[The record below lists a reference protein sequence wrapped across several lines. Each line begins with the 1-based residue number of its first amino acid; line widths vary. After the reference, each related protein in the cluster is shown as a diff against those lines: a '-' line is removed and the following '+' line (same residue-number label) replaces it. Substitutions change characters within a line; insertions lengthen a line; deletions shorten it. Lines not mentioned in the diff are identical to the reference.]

1 MNFRYYFMP
10 DTLPIIK
17 KMALYACHFKTKS
30 YLCINFCCTRQFE
43 SKLSLLLL
51 AKVLQKERKI
61 MAIEIK
67 AIPTL
72 EGKDAERFIERAD
85 EAERKFKGFD
95 GIENTPAFKAMK
107 RKAVSLSTGPSPT
120 CLVA

>member
-1 MNFRYYFMP
+1 MSEMVPFF
-10 DTLPIIK
+10 K
-17 KMALYACHFKTKS
+17 EMALNACHFKTNS
-30 YLCINFCCTRQFE
+30 YLC
-43 SKLSLLLL
+43 K
-51 AKVLQKERKI
+51 KERKI

-95 GIENTPAFKAMK
+95 GIENTPAFKAMQSIL
-107 RKAVSLSTGPSPT
+107 RKSGMAR
-120 CLVA
+120 

>member
-1 MNFRYYFMP
+1 MSEMA
-10 DTLPIIK
+10 PIFK
-17 KMALYACHFKTKS
+17 KKALYACHFKTKG
-30 YLCINFCCTRQFE
+30 YLC
-43 SKLSLLLL
+43 K
-51 AKVLQKERKI
+51 KERKI

-95 GIENTPAFKAMK
+95 GIENTPAFKAMQSIL
-107 RKAVSLSTGPSPT
+107 RKSGMAK
-120 CLVA
+120 

>member
-1 MNFRYYFMP
+1 MLVISKQMVTFAG
-10 DTLPIIK
+10 TLVYMAIWKWIFIALVGK
-17 KMALYACHFKTKS
+17 K
-30 YLCINFCCTRQFE
+30 FCN
-43 SKLSLLLL
+43 
-51 AKVLQKERKI
+51 KERKI

-95 GIENTPAFKAMK
+95 GIENTPAFKAMQNIL
-107 RKAVSLSTGPSPT
+107 RKSGMTK
-120 CLVA
+120 

>member
-1 MNFRYYFMP
+1 
-10 DTLPIIK
+10 
-17 KMALYACHFKTKS
+17 
-30 YLCINFCCTRQFE
+30 
-43 SKLSLLLL
+43 
-51 AKVLQKERKI
+51 

-95 GIENTPAFKAMK
+95 GIENTPRQCRAFC
-107 RKAVSLSTGPSPT
+107 VNQE
-120 CLVA
+120 

>member
-1 MNFRYYFMP
+1 MP
-10 DTLPIIK
+10 DSLPIIK
-17 KMALYACHFKTKS
+17 KMALYACHFKTNS
-30 YLCINFCCTRQFE
+30 YLCINFSYTRQFE

-95 GIENTPAFKAMK
+95 GIENTPAFKAMQSIL
-107 RKAVSLSTGPSPT
+107 RKSGMTK
-120 CLVA
+120 

>member
-1 MNFRYYFMP
+1 MSEMAPFF
-10 DTLPIIK
+10 K
-17 KMALYACHFKTKS
+17 KIALNACHFKTNS
-30 YLCINFCCTRQFE
+30 YLC
-43 SKLSLLLL
+43 K
-51 AKVLQKERKI
+51 KERKI

-95 GIENTPAFKAMK
+95 GIENTPAFKAMQSIL
-107 RKAVSLSTGPSPT
+107 RKSGMAR
-120 CLVA
+120 

>member
-1 MNFRYYFMP
+1 MNLGVQRCYNTFEHRME
-10 DTLPIIK
+10 TVPIISL
-17 KMALYACHFKTKS
+17 AFKIS
-30 YLCINFCCTRQFE
+30 N
-43 SKLSLLLL
+43 
-51 AKVLQKERKI
+51 KVTIELPLGNLVKHVVEDVVMKKERKI

-95 GIENTPAFKAMK
+95 GIENTPAFKAMQSIL
-107 RKAVSLSTGPSPT
+107 RKSGMTK
-120 CLVA
+120 

>member
-1 MNFRYYFMP
+1 
-10 DTLPIIK
+10 
-17 KMALYACHFKTKS
+17 
-30 YLCINFCCTRQFE
+30 
-43 SKLSLLLL
+43 
-51 AKVLQKERKI
+51 

-95 GIENTPAFKAMK
+95 GIENTPAFKAM
-107 RKAVSLSTGPSPT
+107 LSEAILSHSACKSMDARS
-120 CLVA
+120 CLP

>member
-1 MNFRYYFMP
+1 MA
-10 DTLPIIK
+10 PIFK
-17 KMALYACHFKTKS
+17 KMALYACHFKTKG
-30 YLCINFCCTRQFE
+30 YLC
-43 SKLSLLLL
+43 K
-51 AKVLQKERKI
+51 KERKI

-95 GIENTPAFKAMK
+95 GIENNGTALY
-107 RKAVSLSTGPSPT
+107 S
-120 CLVA
+120 C

>member
-1 MNFRYYFMP
+1 
-10 DTLPIIK
+10 
-17 KMALYACHFKTKS
+17 MALNACHFKTNS
-30 YLCINFCCTRQFE
+30 YLCKN
-43 SKLSLLLL
+43 
-51 AKVLQKERKI
+51 ERKI

-95 GIENTPAFKAMK
+95 GIENTPAFKAI
-107 RKAVSLSTGPSPT
+107 L
-120 CLVA
+120 LWE